1 MAKFCT
7 NCGKELKEGADI
19 CLNCGKLI
27 NHENETKKQEVLP
40 TSKSKIAA
48 GILGILLG
56 CFGVHNFYL
65 GYTGKAI
72 GQLLITLLS
81 CFIFSLIS
89 AIWGFIE
96 GILILCGS
104 IDKDANGHKLAD

>member
-1 MAKFCT
+1 MAKYCT

-27 NHENETKKQEVLP
+27 NHDNETKKQEPLP
-40 TSKSKIAA
+40 TAKSKIAA

-65 GYTGKAI
+65 GYTGKAVT
-72 GQLLITLLS
+72 QLLITLLS
-81 CFIFSLIS
+81 LFFLSGIS
-89 AIWGFIE
+89 ALWGLIE
-96 GILILCGS
+96 GILILCGN
-104 IDKDANGHKLAD
+104 INKDANGNDLVN

>member
-1 MAKFCT
+1 MAKYCT

-27 NHENETKKQEVLP
+27 NHDNETKKQEPLP
-40 TSKSKIAA
+40 TAKSKIAA

-65 GYTGKAI
+65 GYTGKAV
-72 GQLLITLLS
+72 GQL
-81 CFIFSLIS
+81 
-89 AIWGFIE
+89 
-96 GILILCGS
+96 
-104 IDKDANGHKLAD
+104 